1 MNGGEQVL
9 HMLGGAGATSYAKN
23 STLQE
28 KAIHR
33 TKPIVEQSI
42 IEVYNAVRT
51 ENLVVADLGCSS
63 SPNTLLVL
71 LEIVEAIGG
80 HCRGLGNEPP
90 EIQYFLNDLPGNDFN
105 TMFQYSVRL
114 DQKLKEEKEAEFVP
128 YYIAAVPGSFYG
140 RLFPSATVHFFHS
153 SYSLMWLSQV
163 PQRLHKHQNC
173 PLLNKGNIY
182 IAETSP
188 QIVVNL
194 YLEQFQKDFSTFL
207 RLRYKELLLSGQMV
221 LTFLG
226 RRSLHAQYGE
236 LSKFWGLMSD
246 AMNAMVLEGILDEAK
261 VNAFNL
267 PLYAPSMEEVS
278 TVVENEGLFHLEQVQ
293 IIESNWDPTDDSI
306 DDSVFNNL
314 ASGEN
319 VANYA
324 RAVIEPTLEK
334 HFGKTTVEDLFS
346 RYAKNVAKHL
356 LVEKTKH
363 VIFVIVLKK

>member
-1 MNGGEQVL
+1 MAVNGGEQVL

-42 IEVYNAVRT
+42 KEVYNAVST

-80 HCRGLGNEPP
+80 HCRGLGHEPP
-90 EIQYFLNDLPGNDFN
+90 EIQYFINDLPGNDFN
-105 TMFQYSVRL
+105 TMFQYSAQL
-114 DQKLKEEKEAEFVP
+114 EKKLKEEKETEFLP
-128 YYIAAVPGSFYG
+128 YYIVAVPGSFYG

-163 PQRLHKHQNC
+163 PQRLHNS
-173 PLLNKGNIY
+173 PSSPLNKGNIY
-182 IAETSP
+182 IAEASP
-188 QIVVNL
+188 QIVVDL
-194 YLEQFQKDFSTFL
+194 YLEQFQKEFSTFL
-207 RLRYKELLLSGQMV
+207 RLRYKELVLSGRMV

-226 RRSLHAQYGE
+226 RRSSHARYGE
-236 LSKFWGLMSD
+236 LSKFWGLLSD
-246 AMNAMVLEGILDEAK
+246 AMNDMVLEGILDEAK

-267 PLYAPSMEEVS
+267 PTYAPSMEEVT

-293 IIESNWDPTDDSI
+293 ILETNWDPI
-306 DDSVFNNL
+306 DDSMFNNS

-319 VANYA
+319 VAKCA
-324 RAVIEPTLEK
+324 RAMIEPTIDK
-334 HFGKTTVEDLFS
+334 YFGKAIVEDLFS

-363 VIFVIVLKK
+363 VIFVIVLRK